1 MPLNPDLVK
10 RPDTDEWWLN
20 KLTKELGQDLPRL
33 YDLGKWMEGK
43 PPLAVP
49 DSDSKG
55 FQRLQ
60 KVAKLNLAELIV
72 NAPLYRMQPLAFKT
86 SAAGDDNGDAEANRI
101 WKRNNMKVASS
112 EIIEWMLTY
121 SRSYG
126 MVGPRDPNDMS
137 KGVLMTSEHP
147 TQVYG
152 VPDPRNPGYLL
163 AAIKI
168 YRDELTES
176 DVIVLYRENY
186 FRVARHYGN
195 NSLLPNEKRARR
207 GWKISPSAWDWDME
221 YDSELYM
228 EDGTP
233 VGNSFTEL
241 PPVFEFRNRQG
252 KGEFEKHLDTLERI
266 NHTILQRMIII
277 AFQAFR
283 QRGIKGVPNT
293 DEDGKEIDYTDI
305 FAADPG
311 AVWIVPET
319 ADFWESGQADLTPV
333 LTSVKDDII
342 HLAVSSSTPLFSVVP
357 DAANGSAEGAALQRE
372 GLIFKTEACIALAD
386 GAFCRMMAA
395 AFEITE
401 DELRS
406 DPEGVEGV
414 WASAKRSSLQEKA
427 TAAVQ
432 AKVAGVPWRTRMKLI
447 MELTPD
453 QIAEA
458 ETQRLDD
465 AFMESLMGEDP
476 AMSVP
481 GITDPP
487 RTTTP

>member
-1 MPLNPDLVK
+1 MALDPNLVK
-10 RPDTDEWWLN
+10 TPDTDEWWIKRLTD
-20 KLTKELGQDLPRL
+20 KLGKDLPRL
-33 YDLGKWMEGK
+33 HELGNWMEGN

-49 DSDSKG
+49 DSDSAG

-60 KVAKLNLAELIV
+60 RVAKLNLAELIV
-72 NAPLYRMQPLAFKT
+72 NAVLYRMQPLTFKT
-86 SAAGDDNGDAEANRI
+86 SAPGDDNGDTEANKI
-101 WKRNNMKVASS
+101 WKRNNMKVASA

-126 MVGPRDPNDMS
+126 IVGPRDNADP
-137 KGVLMTSEHP
+137 KAGVLLTSEHP
-147 TQVYG
+147 TQVYAE
-152 VPDPRNPGYLL
+152 PDPDNPGYSL

-168 YRDELTES
+168 YRDDITES
-176 DVIVLYRENY
+176 DVIVLYRSNY

-195 NSLLPNEKRARR
+195 QSLLPREGKKSKWR
-207 GWKISPSAWDWDME
+207 IQPSSWEWDE
-221 YDSELYM
+221 AYDSPLYL
-228 EDGTP
+228 ENGAV
-233 VGNSFTEL
+233 VGNTFTEL

-252 KGEFEKHLDTLERI
+252 KGEFEKHLATLERI

-311 AVWIVPET
+311 AVWIVPEL

-386 GAFCRMMAA
+386 GAFCRMMGA
-395 AFEITE
+395 AFEVMGDSIRRE
-401 DELRS
+401 V
-406 DPEGVEGV
+406 EGIEGV
-414 WASAKRSSLQEKA
+414 WASAKRSSLQERA
-427 TAAVQ
+427 SAAVQ
-432 AKVAGVPWRTRMKLI
+432 AKVAGVPWRTLMKYFL
-447 MELTPD
+447 ELTPD

-458 ETQRLDD
+458 ESQRLDD
-465 AFMESLMGEDP
+465 AFMQSLMGPNQDV
-476 AMSVP
+476 SIP
-481 GITDPP
+481 GMTDPP
-487 RTTTP
+487 RSTI